1 MAIIYTKIAIN
12 KVTEKVELFTPRPNQ
27 LNQIYC
33 FLEEL
38 EKLEVN
44 LFL

>member
-1 MAIIYTKIAIN
+1 MN
-12 KVTEKVELFTPRPNQ
+12 KVTAKLELFTPRPNQ
-27 LNQIYC
+27 SNQIYC

-44 LFL
+44 LLL

>member
-1 MAIIYTKIAIN
+1 MLKLQLN
-12 KVTEKVELFTPRPNQ
+12 KVTAKLELCTPRPNQ
-27 LNQIYC
+27 SNQIYC

-38 EKLEVN
+38 GDLEVN